1 MTHSATETSGHAPHY
16 DPIGNKIGMWVFL
29 FTEALLFGILFIAFF
44 VYLNLYKYD
53 FMTGSTELNK
63 LLGALNTLILLTS
76 SLTLALAVGAMQRD
90 NKRLSLKLMGATLLF
105 GLGFLIIKSFEWG
118 AKFSHGIYPKSAAM
132 AARPHGEQL
141 FFGLYFTMTGLHA
154 VHIIIGSVLILFAM
168 RFVSTGRT
176 TVSRISFLENV
187 GLYWHLVDVVWI
199 FLFPMFYLI
208 GRE

>member
-1 MTHSATETSGHAPHY
+1 MMHSGTETNCHAPHY
-16 DPIGNKIGMWVFL
+16 DPLGNKIGMWVFL

-44 VYLNLYKYD
+44 VYLYQYKYD
-53 FMTGSTELNK
+53 FMTASAEVNK
-63 LLGALNTLILLTS
+63 LVGGLNTLILLTS
-76 SLTLALAVGAMQRD
+76 SLTMALAIGAMQRD
-90 NKRLSLKLMGATLLF
+90 NKSLSLKLMGATLGF
-105 GLGFLIIKSFEWG
+105 GFCFLIVKSFEWG
-118 AKFSHGIYPKSAAM
+118 TKFSHGIYPKSAVM
-132 AARPHGEQL
+132 ITRPEGEQL

-154 VHIIIGSVLILFAM
+154 LHIIIGSVLILFAM

-176 TVSRISFLENV
+176 NVNRISFLENV